1 MLLNTVKT
9 KKRKEITI
17 KKSKFI
23 ATLFPISSL
32 EEAREKI
39 DEVKMEFRKATH
51 YPYALRIGHERIL
64 EKFSDDREPPRS
76 SGIPILQELKNN
88 NITNALVI
96 VTRYFGGIKLGI
108 GGLSRAYRESAKLV
122 LDIAIKLRS
131 LPTVKLELIIKRAH
145 TGKIRNILGC
155 FNAKIMQENYGNN
168 VEFFV
173 EIEEE
178 RKKEFLEALNTV
190 ARGKINIREINPK
203 D

>member
-17 KKSKFI
+17 KKSRFI
-23 ATLFPISSL
+23 ATLFSISSL

-39 DEVKMEFRKATH
+39 DEVKMELRKATH

-122 LDIAIKLRS
+122 LDTAIKLRS

-145 TGKIRNILGC
+145 TGKIRNILEC
-155 FNAKIMQENYGNN
+155 FNVKIMQENYGNN
-168 VEFFV
+168 VEFLV
-173 EIEEE
+173 ETEEE
-178 RKKEFLEALNTV
+178 RKKEFLEALKTV
-190 ARGKINIREINPK
+190 TRGNIRIKEIKTK